1 MLYFQNKNTMDI
13 LKKIY
18 KEILKRRV
26 MAIIGVIVLLVI
38 GVFSFRN
45 NKESEYTLA
54 IVEKGS
60 IREEVSVTGK
70 IEAIE
75 DIDLSFRATGNVS
88 QVLIE
93 TGDVVKK
100 GQILA
105 SLENNDL
112 WSQLNQSKANLEIEK
127 AKLDEINKGTRQE
140 TINIKETELAK
151 AQQDLDNYYLDIF
164 NILDDSYAKSEE
176 AIKIDIKDVFLGA
189 EAANSYVLNFDS
201 CVSNEITSDVG
212 YLRLESERKLKQW
225 QNELNKLNFEYTE
238 EELNME
244 IKNAREYLT
253 FFKDF
258 FGKLNSVLLADCSYS
273 NPNIDIHRTNT
284 NHGRNLIITAITNI
298 NNLEQNISSQS
309 LLVKKIQNE
318 FDLSLAGSTYEQI
331 IVQEAK
337 VAYAEAAIVNSYAL
351 IEKTIIRAPIDGF
364 IAKKEIKKGEVV
376 LANISVI
383 SLMAEKGLQIKTY
396 IPEVDVSKVK
406 IGDRV
411 LITLDA
417 FPRKE
422 FLGEIIH
429 IDSAETIVDGVVYYK
444 VKSTIDTNDT
454 NDANVKSGMTA
465 DIIIITDSK
474 EDVLIIPRRAVI
486 EKDGKSMVK
495 VPLNEDFQ
503 EIEVETGL
511 VSSDGNIEIISGLK
525 EGDKVITFIKK

>member
-1 MLYFQNKNTMDI
+1 MDI

-18 KEILKRRV
+18 KEILKRRI

-93 TGDVVKK
+93 TGSEVTK
-100 GQILA
+100 GQVLA

-112 WSQLNQSKANLEIEK
+112 WAQLRQVQANLEAEE
-127 AKLDEINKGTRQE
+127 AKLQELKKGTREE
-140 TINIKETELAK
+140 TINIKQIELFEDE
-151 AQQDLDNYYLDIF
+151 QDLSNYYQDIS
-164 NILDDSYAKSEE
+164 NTLNDAYSKAEE
-176 AIKIDIKDVFLGA
+176 AIKIDIKDVFSGA
-189 EAANSYVLNFDS
+189 EAANSYVLSFDP
-201 CVSNEITSDVG
+201 CVSSSISSDAG
-212 YLRLESERKLKQW
+212 YSRLISERKFKEW
-225 QNELNKLNFEYTE
+225 NDELNILNSDSSR
-238 EELNME
+238 EELNLA
-244 IKNAREYLT
+244 IKNAEVYLLV
-253 FFKDF
+253 FKDSF
-258 FGKLNSVLLADCSYS
+258 DKLGDVLLADCSYS
-273 NPNIDIHRTNT
+273 NSYLDVHRVNA
-284 NHGRNLIITAITNI
+284 NHGRNLIISAITSVND
-298 NNLEQNISSQS
+298 LEQNVASQK
-309 LLVKKIQNE
+309 LLVEKTQNE
-318 FDLSLAGSTYEQI
+318 LDLLLSGSTKEEI
-331 IVQEAK
+331 IIQEAK
-337 VAYAEAAIVNSYAL
+337 VKSAQANVSNYYAL
-351 IEKTIIRAPIDGF
+351 LEKTIIRAPIDGF
-364 IAKKEIKKGEVV
+364 IAKKEIKEGEVV
-376 LANISVI
+376 LVNISVI
-383 SLMAEKGLQIKTY
+383 SLMTEKGVQIKTY

-417 FPRKE
+417 FPREE
-422 FLGEIIH
+422 FFGEIVH

-444 VKSTIDTNDT
+444 VKSTIDINDT
-454 NDANVKSGMTA
+454 NVKSGMTA

-495 VPLNEDFQ
+495 VPINEDFQ

-525 EGDKVITFIKK
+525 EGDQVITFIKK

>member
-1 MLYFQNKNTMDI
+1 MNI
-13 LKKIY
+13 LKNIY
-18 KEILKRRV
+18 KQLIKKRIIIIAG
-26 MAIIGVIVLLVI
+26 AIILLII
-38 GVFSFRN
+38 GFFFFKG
-45 NKESEYTLA
+45 NKESEYNLA

-75 DIDLSFRATGNVS
+75 DIDLSFRATGNVFQS
-88 QVLIE
+88 LIE

-127 AKLDEINKGTRQE
+127 AKLDELNKGTRQE

-201 CVSNEITSDVG
+201 CVPNEITSDVG

-225 QNELNKLNFEYTE
+225 KNELNKLNFEYTE
-238 EELNME
+238 EELNLE

-284 NHGRNLIITAITNI
+284 NDGRNLINTAITNI

-309 LLVKKIQNE
+309 LLVKKIQDE
-318 FDLSLAGSTYEQI
+318 FDLLLAGSTYEQI
-331 IVQEAK
+331 TSQEAR
-337 VAYAEAAIVNSYAL
+337 VAYADSAIVNAYAL

-364 IAKKEIKKGEVV
+364 IVKKEIKKGEVV
-376 LANISVI
+376 LANTPVI
-383 SLMAEKGLQIKTY
+383 SIMAEKGLQIKTY
-396 IPEVDVSKVK
+396 ISEVDVSKVK
-406 IGDRV
+406 IGDKV

-422 FLGEIIH
+422 FLGEIVH
-429 IDSAETIVDGVVYYK
+429 IDSAETIADGVVYYK
-444 VKSTIDTNDT
+444 VKSTIDTKDT
-454 NDANVKSGMTA
+454 NIKSGMTA
-465 DIIIITDSK
+465 NIIIVTDSK
-474 EDVLIIPRRAVI
+474 EDVLIIPRRAVT

-495 VPLNEDFQ
+495 VPVNETFQ

-511 VSSDGNIEIISGLK
+511 VAYDGNIEIISGLK
-525 EGDKVITFIKK
+525 EGDEVITFIKK